1 LPASYEAPGRGRCSG
16 FASHSYPRLGI
27 YIIHVSG
34 TSRTDLDIVGRRW
47 YDKSMVTTREQA
59 LEIAGQV
66 RAGLE
71 RIYGPRLRGVY
82 LYGSAARDELTPD
95 SDIDIAVVLD
105 EVVDSFTEH
114 ERIGQFASDISL
126 EYETLVSFLLVGE
139 EDLRNGRFAVHRFIQ
154 EEGIPA

>member
-1 LPASYEAPGRGRCSG
+1 M
-16 FASHSYPRLGI
+16 
-27 YIIHVSG
+27 
-34 TSRTDLDIVGRRW
+34 DIGGAKW
-47 YDKSMVTTREQA
+47 YDEVMVTTREHA
-59 LEIAGQV
+59 LEIARQV

-105 EVVDSFTEH
+105 EVVNSFTEH
-114 ERIGQFASDISL
+114 ERIGQLGSDVSL